1 MRPFVGKL
9 LTSIFQICILLWVKN
24 FPFFICRVLSY
35 RPFWRK
41 SVSSH
46 FCVNITKTFFLH
58 LGFSTYTNKF
68 LIKCTFKKT
77 FFPAF
82 FIFRSSDIAVSDV
95 FFQKITISNFCYSQL
110 LPLCNL
116 SLERS
121 WGADF
126 KYMYFCVWKTF
137 YFSYIEYHNICTF
150 AGKVYKLTFAWILPK
165 ILSWIYIFQSIPTDS
180 LLNVASKNLFSNFFP
195 ILVPD
200 ILPFQPFS
208 LQKIRICN
216 LRCSEVC
223 LSCDLSL
230 ESFRGADFKYIYF

>member
-77 FFPAF
+77 FFPAL

-180 LLNVASKNLFSNFFP
+180 LLNVASKNLFFKFFSNFGSWY
-195 ILVPD
+195 ITISAV
-200 ILPFQPFS
+200 FS
-208 LQKIRICN
+208 PKN
-216 LRCSEVC
+216 
-223 LSCDLSL
+223 
-230 ESFRGADFKYIYF
+230 KNM